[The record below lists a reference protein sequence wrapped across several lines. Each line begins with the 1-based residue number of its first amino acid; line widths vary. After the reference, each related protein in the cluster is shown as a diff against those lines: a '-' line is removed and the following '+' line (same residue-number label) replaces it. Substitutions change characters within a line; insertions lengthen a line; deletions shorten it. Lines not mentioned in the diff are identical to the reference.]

1 MLPVM
6 AAVAVRKKVV
16 SVVHFSPSFCLQ
28 SLQLF
33 YLLDQIESNCIYWLH
48 WKSEKNRTE
57 PNELDELRY
66 SKSLKQ
72 PAMLTD
78 MLSCI
83 CMFKSKH
90 LSVLKSEKKSK
101 LNELNELECPK
112 TPSQMSN
119 SAHWHAFLY
128 LHAQT
133 CIKTFIHLSH
143 FKSEKQTELNE
154 LDELEY

>member
-1 MLPVM
+1 M

-16 SVVHFSPSFCLQ
+16 SIGHFSPSSCLP
-28 SLQLF
+28 SLQIFLF
-33 YLLDQIESNCIYWLH
+33 VRSNQEQLLCWLY
-48 WKSEKNRTE
+48 WKSEKDRTE
-57 PNELDELRY
+57 PYELDELKR
-66 SKSLKQ
+66 SKSLQ
-72 PAMLTD
+72 TTTD

-83 CMFKSKH
+83 SMLTLNIYLFIPFKR
-90 LSVLKSEKKSK
+90 ETE
-101 LNELNELECPK
+101 LNELNELEYSK

-128 LHAQT
+128 LHAKT